1 MDEPYRLSRNEFH
14 RTQGIRLQFHHS
26 LLKAGVMA
34 SDRTLLLVCRPRS
47 GMIWRLRCQDR
58 CLQLGRQ
65 CADERHGCL
74 REAEDGSTAE
84 HGGGILT
91 FPKLF
96 MSRLDIVIKHS
107 SSMPQAKIQE
117 LLAEPFG
124 PYPDV
129 EILSGALRKGTILN
143 LASLSMECQNAPIG
157 SVLMTL
163 ED

>member
-1 MDEPYRLSRNEFH
+1 
-14 RTQGIRLQFHHS
+14 
-26 LLKAGVMA
+26 
-34 SDRTLLLVCRPRS
+34 
-47 GMIWRLRCQDR
+47 
-58 CLQLGRQ
+58 
-65 CADERHGCL
+65 
-74 REAEDGSTAE
+74 
-84 HGGGILT
+84 
-91 FPKLF
+91 
-96 MSRLDIVIKHS
+96 
-107 SSMPQAKIQE
+107 MPQAKIQE